1 MLKDMGVRGVK
12 VNEVYSMDDNDMA
25 MLPQPVHALIFLFRY
40 QGTDK
45 TKLETECPKQVWYA
59 EQVPDFACATFAL
72 LNIINNIPGL
82 EMGQQL
88 RAFKQRTQ
96 DMTPRLRGDAIDE
109 FTFVKR
115 IHNSFA
121 RDEDLLNADAHL
133 KEKLTRT
140 RKEQAVAKAQKTKA
154 ANAAARAAK
163 ANPPEEKVSE
173 PVRVIKRPSEAQ
185 FAEGTRA
192 PRSSPSDEETAKSSP
207 AAKSSLS
214 AAETPKEESLK
225 GTRTSSQ
232 RSKLR
237 RLLHLPKSRLR

>member
-1 MLKDMGVRGVK
+1 MPPKTGKRKVGGKKPAGKKGAATKKAANTTPDRLTWPGWVEMESEPAFFNVMLKDMGVRGVK

-96 DMTPRLRGDAIDE
+96 DMTPRLRGDAID
-109 FTFVKR
+109 
-115 IHNSFA
+115 
-121 RDEDLLNADAHL
+121 
-133 KEKLTRT
+133 
-140 RKEQAVAKAQKTKA
+140 
-154 ANAAARAAK
+154 
-163 ANPPEEKVSE
+163 
-173 PVRVIKRPSEAQ
+173 
-185 FAEGTRA
+185 
-192 PRSSPSDEETAKSSP
+192 
-207 AAKSSLS
+207 
-214 AAETPKEESLK
+214 
-225 GTRTSSQ
+225 
-232 RSKLR
+232 
-237 RLLHLPKSRLR
+237 